1 MGLIL
6 SSSVFSM
13 FMLTT
18 NKKKAKITI
27 EGSAS
32 VCRLLAK
39 AMHPFN
45 IANFELSFVAHDWQ
59 ALVSWFP

>member
-6 SSSVFSM
+6 SSSVFRM

-45 IANFELSFVAHDWQ
+45 IANFELSFVAHD
-59 ALVSWFP
+59 